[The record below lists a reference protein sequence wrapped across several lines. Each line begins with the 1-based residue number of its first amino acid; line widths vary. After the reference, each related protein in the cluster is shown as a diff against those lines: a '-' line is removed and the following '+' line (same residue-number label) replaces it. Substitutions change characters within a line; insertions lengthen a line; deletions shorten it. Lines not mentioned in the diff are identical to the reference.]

1 MRASPYA
8 WLALLVTGC
17 FTLATGLELRSLRS
31 ITRAEKNNFFQK
43 LLGDGRRMFA
53 NQFIVM
59 ADVYFHSG
67 YYPSVFDRRD
77 GYAAKG
83 VVAKTASNHKEDH
96 SDHKHDA
103 EGHCIEDDKKNHSAH
118 KHDEHGHCEEE
129 HDDAAKGFMGEP
141 RDWIERFGRRFKV
154 TEHTHLENGKQ
165 REILPWLRL
174 AADMDPQMVQTYTV
188 AAFWLR
194 SELGQVK
201 EAEEFLREG
210 LRNNPESYEILF
222 ELGRL
227 YNETSHDTNR
237 ARNVWKTALRR
248 WDAQDLE
255 AKKESIFSYEQITVN
270 LGRLEEA
277 AGNWLPAIQYL
288 DLAKQASPNPANLQR
303 QIDEIQA
310 KASGIALP
318 APSVTPQIFP
328 P

>member
-1 MRASPYA
+1 MKASPYA
-8 WLALLVTGC
+8 WLALLVTGG
-17 FTLATGLELRSLRS
+17 FTLATGLELRAQRS
-31 ITRAEKNNFFQK
+31 TPRVEQDNFFKK

-77 GYAAKG
+77 GNAAKG
-83 VVAKTASNHKEDH
+83 VVAGTASGHKEDH
-96 SDHKHDA
+96 SGHKHDA
-103 EGHCIEDDKKNHSAH
+103 EGHCIEVEKENHSDH
-118 KHDEHGHCEEE
+118 QHDEHGHCEE

-154 TEHTHLENGKQ
+154 TEHTHLENGQQ

-210 LRNNPESYEILF
+210 LRNNPDSYEILF

-237 ARNVWKTALRR
+237 ARNVWQMALRR
-248 WDAQDLE
+248 WEAQNLE
-255 AKKESIFSYEQITVN
+255 AKKESIFPYEQITVN
-270 LGRLEEA
+270 LGRLEAA
-277 AGNWLPAIQYL
+277 AGNSLRAIQYL
-288 DLAKQASPNPANLQR
+288 DLAKQVSPNPANLQR

-310 KASGIALP
+310 KASGNTP
-318 APSVTPQIFP
+318 PSPSVTPQIFP